1 MVSMEYLLGMEIPS
15 SANSKIE
22 EYQICVTCVM
32 DTSASEIEFD
42 NEGICGYCIGVKTH
56 IGKRWFPNDY
66 GIELGNQ
73 EFSLIAS
80 ESSGQRYDS
89 ILGLSGGID
98 SAVVA
103 IRAIAAGLRPLAV
116 HVDAGW
122 NSLESVHNVKRLVDS
137 LGIDLK
143 TIVINW
149 PEMKSL
155 QRAFLRSGTLNQDI
169 PQDHAFFTSLFRTAI
184 NEGIS
189 TILSGVNF
197 ATESV
202 EPTSWGYSYLDGK
215 QIRRINNRFGDVKL
229 SQYRTLSYKN
239 YERLSRKGKFKVFEP
254 LNYGPYDPAKELLN
268 LKEKF
273 DWVPYDGKHAESVF
287 TDWFQSVYLIERYGI
302 DKRRAHLSSKV
313 ISGLIDRESALSV
326 IDAPPSSFEKSNR
339 LNDIIASRLGFT
351 HEELTELM
359 KLPHV
364 ENSTFKS
371 AIHW

>member
-1 MVSMEYLLGMEIPS
+1 MVSMEYLLSMEVAS
-15 SANSKIE
+15 GTNSKME
-22 EYQICVTCVM
+22 EHQICAACIM

-42 NEGICGYCIGVKTH
+42 EFGVCGYCRGVRTH
-56 IGKRWFPNDY
+56 IGKSWFPGDD
-66 GIELGNQ
+66 GIELANQ
-73 EFSLIAS
+73 EFALIAS
-80 ESSGQRYDS
+80 KSSDQEYDS

-103 IRAIAAGLRPLAV
+103 IRAIEAGLRPLAV

-122 NSLESVHNVKRLVDS
+122 NSVESVRNVKRLVDY

-215 QIRRINNRFGDVKL
+215 QIRRINNKFGDVKL
-229 SQYRTLSYKN
+229 SQHRTLSYRN

-254 LNYGPYDPAKELLN
+254 LNYGPYDPDKELLN
-268 LKEKF
+268 LKVRF

-302 DKRRAHLSSKV
+302 DKRRAHLSSKA
-313 ISGLIDRESALSV
+313 ISGLIDRETALRAIEV
-326 IDAPPSSFEKSNR
+326 PPSSFEKSNR
-339 LNDIIASRLGFT
+339 LNDIVSSRLGFANK
-351 HEELTELM
+351 EFAELI

-364 ENSTFKS
+364 DNSAFKS
-371 AIHW
+371 AIK